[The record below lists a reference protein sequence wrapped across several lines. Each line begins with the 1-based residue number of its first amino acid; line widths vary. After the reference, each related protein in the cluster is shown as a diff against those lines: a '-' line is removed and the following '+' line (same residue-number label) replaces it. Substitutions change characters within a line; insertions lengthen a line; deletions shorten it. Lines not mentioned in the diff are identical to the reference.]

1 MTILYKHCLETV
13 TRLNADLGTLT
24 NGVPT
29 DTAGTYALINQM
41 ISDLSSIKASLK
53 AQEKIISAQCSTLA
67 AGGEVAT
74 ESALTAAGN
83 IVTATKYSTAGPG
96 ALLTRYD
103 AVDGTTNTAD
113 TLPAVLTNNSTNKYS
128 ESAVFVVLASAC
140 ELIDKLKN
148 GTWGAEN
155 IDLVTT
161 ATLA

>member
-67 AGGEVAT
+67 AAGEVDT
-74 ESALTAAGN
+74 ENALTSAGS
-83 IVTATKYSTAGPG
+83 IVTATKYCTAGPG
-96 ALLTRYD
+96 DTASTRYD
-103 AVDGTTNTAD
+103 ADSAAN
-113 TLPAVLTNNSTNKYS
+113 TLPAVLTNSSTNKYS